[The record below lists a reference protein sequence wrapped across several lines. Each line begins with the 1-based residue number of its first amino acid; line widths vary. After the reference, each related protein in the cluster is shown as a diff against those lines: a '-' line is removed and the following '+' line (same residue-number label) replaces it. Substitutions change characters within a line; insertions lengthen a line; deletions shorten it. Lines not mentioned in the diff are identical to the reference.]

1 MDNQTIQN
9 KLTGEQITFLE
20 SVKDNG
26 GVRSV
31 LKFKVEPKANVP
43 LHYHNSF
50 DEKFEVVDG
59 ELSVV
64 TGKTK
69 VKLKKGETA
78 TAYKTV
84 RHRYLN
90 ESSDVT
96 EFLVTISPGNL
107 HVENMF
113 KIYCGL
119 ANDGQSNKQG
129 IPKSPFV
136 MGLMMELGESRL
148 TGWMTLAS
156 PLLKWLAGS
165 ARKKGIDKILYDK
178 YCK

>member
-1 MDNQTIQN
+1 MDKQTIQN
-9 KLTGEQITFLE
+9 KITGEQITFLE

-31 LKFKVEPKANVP
+31 LKFKVKPKANVP

-50 DEKFEVVDG
+50 DEKFEVITG

-69 VKLKKGETA
+69 IKLRKGETA

-84 RHRYLN
+84 RHRYVN

-96 EFLVTISPGNL
+96 EFLVTISPGNV

-119 ANDGQSNKQG
+119 ANDGQSNEQG
-129 IPKSPFV
+129 IPKNPLV

-148 TGWMTLAS
+148 TGWMNLAS
-156 PLLKWLAGS
+156 PLLKLLAAS
-165 ARKKGIDKILYDK
+165 ARKKAIDKMLFDK